1 MAELIIHR
9 KRIQENIVSLGEYF
23 EEKGIK
29 WSLICKVFSGNKK
42 FLRNILTK
50 DIIQHINSVGDSRLS
65 SLDNLRQVN
74 PKMHT
79 IYIKPPAAIYAR
91 EVIDLATISLNS
103 SLETIV
109 ALNEEAAKE
118 NKIHEII
125 IMIELGELREGVNED
140 DTLDFYRKVYQLP
153 NIKVSGI
160 GSNLGCMYGIVPDD
174 EKFNLLIDLKYR
186 IEKEFTVEVPLISAG
201 TSITLP
207 MLEEGNLRKEINHF
221 RVGEAAFFGVTP
233 LTNQAF
239 GKLHTETFQ
248 FKANIIELE
257 EKKLVPEGEIS
268 EANIGRVADYDE
280 KERNKSSHKAILDFG
295 LVDVDQENLSIYD
308 DRDINF
314 VGTTSDMTVVD
325 IGNNENPDGSQRF
338 KVGDTVL
345 FRANYMAVVRL
356 LNSKFISKVYVDEY
370 D

>member
-9 KRIQENIVSLGEYF
+9 KKIQENIIGLGEFF

-29 WSLICKVFSGNKK
+29 WSLITKVFSGNKK
-42 FLRNILTK
+42 FLRKILTPE
-50 DIIQHINSVGDSRLS
+50 IIQHINSVGDSRLS

-91 EVIDLATISLNS
+91 EVIELATVSLNS
-103 SLETIV
+103 SLETIF
-109 ALNEEAAKE
+109 ALNEEAGKE
-118 NKIHEII
+118 NIQHEII
-125 IMIELGELREGVNED
+125 VMIEMGELREGVNED
-140 DTLDFYRKVYQLP
+140 DTLDFFEKIYQLP
-153 NIKVSGI
+153 NIKIAGI
-160 GSNLGCMYGIVPDD
+160 GSNLGCMYGIVPDV
-174 EKFNLLIDLKYR
+174 EKFETIIDLKR
-186 IEKEFTVEVPLISAG
+186 KIEKKFQVDVPLISAG

-207 MLEEGNLRKEINHF
+207 MLEKGDLPKEINHF
-221 RVGEAAFFGVTP
+221 RVGEAAFFGVSP
-233 LTNQAF
+233 LTNKAF
-239 GKLHTETFQ
+239 GNLHTETFQ

-268 EANIGRVADYDE
+268 DANIGRVADYDE
-280 KERNKSSHKAILDFG
+280 KEKNKSSHKAILDFG
-295 LVDVDQENLSIYD
+295 LVDVDQENLSLYD

-314 VGTTSDMTVVD
+314 VGITSDMTVID
-325 IGNNENPDGSQRF
+325 IGSNENPDGSSRF
-338 KVGDTVL
+338 KVGDTIL

-356 LNSKFISKVYVDEY
+356 LNSKFVAKVYVD